1 MAGLTV
7 VAGVPEPVAGVAEA
21 VTGVV
26 VSVARVANLEA

>member
-1 MAGLTV
+1 MAGLSV